1 MVAHAASTRIWPI
14 VESSAAFLSGCPP
27 CGRTRSRLDME
38 EDSSRYA
45 QRRRTTRSRGGPSQ
59 KVIPCGAPARTS
71 RSIWTEP
78 ALSCRNRLS
87 VRHLAYYRVPSD
99 FRRPTRSASDQRH
112 VVALSYT
119 LSRDTTTCYKLRS
132 IERPRSSRTHAPMID
147 RSRMGRVATTHA
159 LCHCARPLCGLL
171 ACLCSQIRETKGL
184 IQLGRT
190 R

>member
-38 EDSSRYA
+38 EYSSRYA

-87 VRHLAYYRVPSD
+87 VRHLASDRVPSD

-119 LSRDTTTCYKLRS
+119 LSRDTTAIFMAILFCPNRVPSDFRRPTRS
-132 IERPRSSRTHAPMID
+132 ASDQRHV
-147 RSRMGRVATTHA
+147 VALSYT
-159 LCHCARPLCGLL
+159 
-171 ACLCSQIRETKGL
+171 
-184 IQLGRT
+184 
-190 R
+190 